1 MTGLQQVVPE
11 IFDFKHQGKDDVT
24 DAQHKIRLPPL
35 SLNGH
40 NSATNHVTA
49 LKFWIFS

>member
-1 MTGLQQVVPE
+1 MKGLQQVVPE
-11 IFDFKHQGKDDVT
+11 IFHFKHQGKDDAT
-24 DAQHKIRLPPL
+24 DTQHKIRIPPL
-35 SLNGH
+35 PLNDH